1 MRAYERLLNYVK
13 VWTTS
18 DEESTTSPTTARQ
31 FDLAKLLV
39 EEMKEMGIEDAMMDE
54 YGYVYGHIPATP
66 GYENRTAIGFI
77 AHMDTAPD
85 YSGENVKPQIIEN
98 YDGKDV
104 VLGTSGRTLTVSD
117 FPALQQMA
125 GRTLITTDG
134 TTLLGADDKA
144 GIAEILTVAEELL
157 KGDIPHGKVCISF
170 TTDEEVGSGACHMDL
185 ERFGAPYAYTVGL
198 EKDLL
203 LPFKEQLRKVREGDE
218 VLVTLYIDKSNRLC
232 ATMEGI
238 YHLLST
244 DSPYKKGDTVTG
256 RVYEFSDNFGTFVAV
271 DDKYSARIP
280 GFENTTALKIG
291 DIIEANVTNR
301 KPDGK
306 LDLTIRAKAYVQ
318 MNKDAEDVLRI
329 IDEYGGVLPFN
340 DKASPEI
347 IKREAHM
354 SKNAFK
360 RAVGHLYKERLI
372 EFTDKGIRRV

>member
-1 MRAYERLLNYVK
+1 MSYCPAPAKQVPEGTKLHDKLEVFLYKDSKDRLIATTNEPKLTLGGFAVLK
-13 VWTTS
+13 VLQVT
-18 DEESTTSPTTARQ
+18 
-31 FDLAKLLV
+31 K
-39 EEMKEMGIEDAMMDE
+39 
-54 YGYVYGHIPATP
+54 
-66 GYENRTAIGFI
+66 IGAFL
-77 AHMDTAPD
+77 DW
-85 YSGENVKPQIIEN
+85 
-98 YDGKDV
+98 
-104 VLGTSGRTLTVSD
+104 
-117 FPALQQMA
+117 
-125 GRTLITTDG
+125 
-134 TTLLGADDKA
+134 
-144 GIAEILTVAEELL
+144 
-157 KGDIPHGKVCISF
+157 
-170 TTDEEVGSGACHMDL
+170 
-185 ERFGAPYAYTVGL
+185 GL

-203 LPFKEQLRKVREGDE
+203 LPFKEQLRKVHEGDE

-256 RVYEFSDNFGTFVAV
+256 RVYEFSENFGTFVAV

-280 GFENTTALKIG
+280 GFENTTTLKIG

-306 LDLTIRAKAYVQ
+306 LDLTIRAKAYIQ
-318 MNKDAEDVLRI
+318 MNADAEEVLRI

-340 DKASPEI
+340 DKASPDI

-372 EFTDKGIRRV
+372 EFTDKGIRRI